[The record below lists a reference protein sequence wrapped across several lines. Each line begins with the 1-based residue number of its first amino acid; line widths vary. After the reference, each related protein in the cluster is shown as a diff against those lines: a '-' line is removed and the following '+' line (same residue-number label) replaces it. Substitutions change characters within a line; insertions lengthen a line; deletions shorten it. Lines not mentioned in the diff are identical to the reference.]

1 MKYYYLG
8 QAANYSRKDRI
19 FHTFAIGT
27 PHDSHRLVNFLARKY
42 KVSKNHV
49 ALTKNGRSALALALE
64 YTIPKGSKVIINGFT
79 CYAVYE
85 AIKAAGM
92 KPVYADIDPET
103 LNFTKETI
111 EKVLDEDVKA
121 IIVQNTLGIPAP
133 IKDIEKIVKKNR
145 LKLIEDLAHCAGM
158 KYEDGREAGQVGDAV
173 AFSFGKDK
181 VIDTISGGAL
191 ILRDQMSAGIKAPS
205 KLPKFSDTFRA
216 RFYPL
221 FGGIYRGLKH
231 VKLATPWMAI
241 LLKLHMVQ
249 RSADNKLDIRRR
261 PNHFEA
267 KRAYAQFKKLPRT
280 KKPIRTFYL
289 VRDREEVLRKLREA
303 GYFFDGFWYE
313 KPISPNRYYKKV
325 RFPEKDCPN
334 AVKVADSI
342 INLPNY
348 YTKAQLD
355 KAIKII
361 EEYKITEGNQK

>member
-1 MKYYYLG
+1 MKHYYYLG
-8 QAANYSRKDRI
+8 QAANFSRKDRI
-19 FHTFAIGT
+19 LHTFSIGT
-27 PHDSHRLVNFLARKY
+27 PHDSKRLVNFLARKY
-42 KVSKNHV
+42 HASKNHV
-49 ALTKNGRSALALALE
+49 ALAKNGRSALALALE
-64 YTIPKGSKVIINGFT
+64 YTIPKGSKVIINAFT

-92 KPVYADIDPET
+92 KPVYADIDPTT
-103 LNFTKETI
+103 LNFTKDTI
-111 EKVLDEDVKA
+111 NKVMDEDVKA

-133 IKDIEKIVKKNR
+133 IKDIEKIAKKNH
-145 LKLIEDLAHCAGM
+145 LKLIEDLAHCVGM

-181 VIDTISGGAL
+181 VVDTISGGAL
-191 ILRDQMSAGIKAPS
+191 ILRDPLSSGIKAPK

-231 VKLATPWMAI
+231 VGLATPWMAM
-241 LLKLHMVQ
+241 LLKLRMVQ

-267 KRAYAQFKKLPRT
+267 KRAYHQFKKLPKR
-280 KKPIRTFYL
+280 PIRTFYL
-289 VRDREEVLRKLREA
+289 VKDREEVLKKLKEA

-325 RFPEKDCPN
+325 HFPEKDCPN

-342 INLPNY
+342 VNLPSY
-348 YTKAQLD
+348 YRKNELE

-361 EEYKITEGNQK
+361 EEYKLTEGNK